1 MSSAKPLSALG
12 SDKRGS
18 YSDIS
23 LPAEHLLRGASSSS
37 RPQAVLQRV
46 PNMDSSKTLS
56 VSRRSSEELKRELS
70 SSDGTSCSSPLSL
83 SSSSPSNRSR
93 LREERKDP
101 LAALAREYGGSKRNA
116 LLKWCQKKTEGYQ
129 NIDITNFSSS
139 WNDGLAFCAV
149 LHTYLPAHI
158 PYQEL
163 SGQDKRRNFTLAFQ
177 AAESVGI
184 KSTLDLN
191 EMVHTERPDWQ
202 SVMTYVT
209 AVYKY
214 FET

>member
-1 MSSAKPLSALG
+1 MSTPSASPTASVTPTT
-12 SDKRGS
+12 RG
-18 YSDIS
+18 
-23 LPAEHLLRGASSSS
+23 
-37 RPQAVLQRV
+37 
-46 PNMDSSKTLS
+46 
-56 VSRRSSEELKRELS
+56 
-70 SSDGTSCSSPLSL
+70 
-83 SSSSPSNRSR
+83 R

-101 LAALAREYGGSKRNA
+101 LSALAREYGGSKRNA

-158 PYQEL
+158 PYLEL
-163 SGQDKRRNFTLAFQ
+163 SNQDKKRNFTLAFQ

-184 KSTLDLN
+184 KSTLDIS
-191 EMVHTERPDWQ
+191 EMVRTERPDWQ

-209 AVYKY
+209 SIYKY